1 VKKLA
6 SKKSTKQSGHYIFK
20 KTELL
25 HLVKKM
31 KRTGVKLHSLRR
43 GGILE
48 MYNQDIPVEKIR
60 ELTLHT
66 SNEALLE
73 YIDVRRCPHP
83 R

>member
-1 VKKLA
+1 MFQHKTSQHIGPKMVTINLQKRSTHVKKLA

-48 MYNQDIPVEKIR
+48 MYYQDIR
-60 ELTLHT
+60 G
-66 SNEALLE
+66 
-73 YIDVRRCPHP
+73 
-83 R
+83 